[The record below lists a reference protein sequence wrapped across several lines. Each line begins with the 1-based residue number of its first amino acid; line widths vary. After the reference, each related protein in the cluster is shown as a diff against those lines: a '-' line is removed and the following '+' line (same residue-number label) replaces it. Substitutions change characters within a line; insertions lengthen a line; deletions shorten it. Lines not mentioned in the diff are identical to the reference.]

1 METDKYTVQD
11 LVNFAFNQKAND
23 FKNAF
28 DDILVNRI
36 ADAVDDKKIEV
47 AQNMF
52 AGNQDAA
59 VDDDTDYDD
68 YEDESDYEE
77 QE

>member
-36 ADAVDDKKIEV
+36 ADAVDNKKIEV
-47 AQNMF
+47 AQTMF
-52 AGNQDAA
+52 TGDQLAD
-59 VDDDTDYDD
+59 VDDDVDYD